1 MFFLENRIG
10 LFLYHVLPN
19 HIIWNWLSEKEKE
32 KVLRNNIIKNNL
44 TYKEAEKYSPLAMRL
59 MTVTGVKQVF
69 LAKDY
74 VSVTKE
80 DDWDWNVLKPLV
92 MTGVMQ
98 HLTTNGPIVSDDY
111 KRLKEKAAGP
121 QKERSSEE
129 NEIIDQIK
137 ALLDERVR
145 PAVAQDGGD
154 IEFFYRPWLVL
165 PVSRIIPFLAWVMAP
180 TSLGRRS
187 CSSCMGAL
195 GKRRITPPT
204 SPLL

>member
-1 MFFLENRIG
+1 MFIETESTPNPDVLKFLPDRQVMEDG
-10 LFLYHVLPN
+10 TLEVTSL
-19 HIIWNWLSEKEKE
+19 E
-32 KVLRNNIIKNNL
+32 
-44 TYKEAEKYSPLAMRL
+44 EAEKYSHLAMRL

-154 IEFFYRPWLVL
+154 IEFEDFDNGVL
-165 PVSRIIPFLAWVMAP
+165 YLRMRGACAGCPSSSMTLKAGIENMMKHYVPEVMEVRAAD
-180 TSLGRRS
+180 
-187 CSSCMGAL
+187 AL
-195 GKRRITPPT
+195 
-204 SPLL
+204 

>member
-1 MFFLENRIG
+1 MFIETESTPNPDVLKFLPDRQVMEDG
-10 LFLYHVLPN
+10 TLEVTSL
-19 HIIWNWLSEKEKE
+19 E
-32 KVLRNNIIKNNL
+32 
-44 TYKEAEKYSPLAMRL
+44 EAEKYSPLAMRL

-137 ALLDERVR
+137 ALLD
-145 PAVAQDGGD
+145 
-154 IEFFYRPWLVL
+154 
-165 PVSRIIPFLAWVMAP
+165 
-180 TSLGRRS
+180 
-187 CSSCMGAL
+187 
-195 GKRRITPPT
+195 
-204 SPLL
+204 

>member
-1 MFFLENRIG
+1 MFIETESTPNPDVLKFLPDRQVMEDG
-10 LFLYHVLPN
+10 TLEVTSL
-19 HIIWNWLSEKEKE
+19 E
-32 KVLRNNIIKNNL
+32 
-44 TYKEAEKYSPLAMRL
+44 EAEKYSPLAMRL

-154 IEFFYRPWLVL
+154 IEFEDFDNGVL
-165 PVSRIIPFLAWVMAP
+165 YLRMRGACAGCPSSSITLKAGIENMMKHYVPEVMEVRAAD
-180 TSLGRRS
+180 
-187 CSSCMGAL
+187 AL
-195 GKRRITPPT
+195 
-204 SPLL
+204 

>member
-1 MFFLENRIG
+1 MFIETESTPNPDVLKFLPDRQVMEDG
-10 LFLYHVLPN
+10 TLEVTSL
-19 HIIWNWLSEKEKE
+19 E
-32 KVLRNNIIKNNL
+32 
-44 TYKEAEKYSPLAMRL
+44 EAEKYSPLAMRL

-154 IEFFYRPWLVL
+154 IEFEDFDNGVL
-165 PVSRIIPFLAWVMAP
+165 YLRMRGACAGCPSSSMTLKAGIENMMKHYVPEVMEVRAAD
-180 TSLGRRS
+180 
-187 CSSCMGAL
+187 AL
-195 GKRRITPPT
+195 
-204 SPLL
+204 

>member
-1 MFFLENRIG
+1 MFIETETTPNPDVLKFLPDRQVMEDG
-10 LFLYHVLPN
+10 TLEVTSL
-19 HIIWNWLSEKEKE
+19 E
-32 KVLRNNIIKNNL
+32 
-44 TYKEAEKYSPLAMRL
+44 EAEKYSPLAMRL

-154 IEFFYRPWLVL
+154 IEFEDFDNGVL
-165 PVSRIIPFLAWVMAP
+165 YLRMRGACAGCPSSSMTLKAGIENMMKHYVPEVMEVRAAD
-180 TSLGRRS
+180 
-187 CSSCMGAL
+187 AL
-195 GKRRITPPT
+195 
-204 SPLL
+204 

>member
-1 MFFLENRIG
+1 MFIETESTPNPDVLKFLPDRQVMEDG
-10 LFLYHVLPN
+10 TLEVTSL
-19 HIIWNWLSEKEKE
+19 E
-32 KVLRNNIIKNNL
+32 
-44 TYKEAEKYSPLAMRL
+44 EAEKYSPLAMRL

-154 IEFFYRPWLVL
+154 IEFEDFDNGVL
-165 PVSRIIPFLAWVMAP
+165 YLRMRGACAGCPSSSMTPKAGIENMMKHYVPEVMEVRAAD
-180 TSLGRRS
+180 
-187 CSSCMGAL
+187 AL
-195 GKRRITPPT
+195 
-204 SPLL
+204 